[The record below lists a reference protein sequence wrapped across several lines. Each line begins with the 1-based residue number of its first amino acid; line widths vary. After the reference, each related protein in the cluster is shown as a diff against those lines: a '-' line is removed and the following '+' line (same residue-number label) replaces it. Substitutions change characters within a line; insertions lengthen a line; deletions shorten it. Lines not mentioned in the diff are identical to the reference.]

1 MENRNYTIEEMQQQL
16 HTLKE
21 KLESQTIVNDKLLRR
36 AYRKSLNGLKK
47 QEYTLMFLNI
57 FAMLLWF
64 VYFKLADVELSTV
77 FMIITEGM
85 LATFLVR
92 SLLMYRQLPSMNTN
106 MISAAVGVSK
116 FRKNMITWHRIGM
129 VVVIFWLGWLIY
141 ELSGN
146 SRFISLVVGAAVGA
160 VIGFILGLIKYR
172 SMLNNAEELL
182 SQIEDLKKDNNYAE
196 AIPYS
201 VCCIVW
207 GCPKVLWR
215 ILRINKIA
223 EIKHKIS
230 VKQLRALPMQLAA
243 KCRALSCLFLRC
255 TVKKLSLQND
265 FTRSNKEI
273 CLSVNTLLLL
283 RC

>member
-116 FRKNMITWHRIGM
+116 FRKNMITWHRIGT

-182 SQIEDLKKDNNYAE
+182 SQIEDLKKDNN
-196 AIPYS
+196 
-201 VCCIVW
+201 
-207 GCPKVLWR
+207 
-215 ILRINKIA
+215 
-223 EIKHKIS
+223 
-230 VKQLRALPMQLAA
+230 
-243 KCRALSCLFLRC
+243 
-255 TVKKLSLQND
+255 
-265 FTRSNKEI
+265 
-273 CLSVNTLLLL
+273 
-283 RC
+283 